1 MGVDIYLKSGK
12 ADFSCRLYWISDLI
26 DEYWQ
31 NENQPPEF
39 QLDKKLSLKEIKQLL
54 DFFKPCLQKL
64 QNDKEKQIAK
74 FDSAYFKKIET
85 VNSSLKNLIKLVKS
99 KPVDKSIAFKL
110 QGLVKKLGHFINTYS
125 TDPNQEKA
133 EIKESFNEKISLV
146 QKIIPFLTK
155 IASGRGSVTIS

>member
-12 ADFSCRLYWISDLI
+12 MDFSCRLYWLSDLI
-26 DEYWQ
+26 EQYGQYKDRL
-31 NENQPPEF
+31 PELG
-39 QLDKKLSLKEIKQLL
+39 LDKKLSLKEIKQLL
-54 DFFKPCLQKL
+54 DFLKPCLQELKK
-64 QNDKEKQIAK
+64 DKKKQIAK
-74 FDSAYFKKIET
+74 YDSVYFKKIEG
-85 VNSSLKNLIKLVKS
+85 VSSSLKHLIALIKS
-99 KPVDKSIAFKL
+99 KPIDKSVSFKL